1 MISIFVFEMLG
12 TGVLCGAADLI
23 GTITTNG
30 GTTVSAENL
39 VLIMSI
45 IYFTLLLICT
55 PISGGHLNPA
65 YTLSVFMLCSK
76 KKEKLGKMSLMMLG

>member
-1 MISIFVFEMLG
+1 MLG
-12 TGVLCGAADLI
+12 TGVLSGAADMI
-23 GTITTNG
+23 GTISTNG
-30 GTTVSAENL
+30 GPLTTVSSENL

-65 YTLSVFMLCSK
+65 YTLSVFMLCNK
-76 KKEKLGKMSLMMLG
+76 KKDKLGKMLLMMLG